1 MKAAVRYRP
10 PGRGKVLRLA
20 RMTPEKVA
28 EIGYQA
34 LVAKK
39 QYIVAG
45 LPNKAAV
52 FATRFLPRRLLCRV
66 VKLAMS

>member
-1 MKAAVRYRP
+1 
-10 PGRGKVLRLA
+10 
-20 RMTPEKVA
+20 MTPEKVA